1 MPVDIN
7 TWGIAI
13 RLFENVTMGSS
24 IFYFS
29 KCFRC
34 ILYSMLL
41 LLIILFLLFTVHFY
55 DKDLGMMAFLS
66 LHVNSI
72 NMKETFFSKFSIK
85 CFACTYVRMFFC
97 SLLFLILVILLLLSG
112 DVETNP
118 GPNPGYSNSFFFCHW
133 NLNSIAAI
141 TLLRCLHCKLTTLYI
156 GLIL

>member
-55 DKDLGMMAFLS
+55 DKDLGMMAFLC
-66 LHVNSI
+66 LHMNSI
-72 NMKETFFSKFSIK
+72 NIKGSLFSKFSFK
-85 CFACTYVRMFFC
+85 CCRCCHVRMVLG
-97 SLLFLILVILLLLSG
+97 SLLFFISVILLMLSG
-112 DVETNP
+112 DRETNP
-118 GPNPGYSNSFFFCHW
+118 GSDLGYSNSFSFCHW
-133 NLNSIAAI
+133 NLNSIADHNFFKDVSIASLQRY
-141 TLLRCLHCKLTTLYI
+141 T
-156 GLIL
+156 